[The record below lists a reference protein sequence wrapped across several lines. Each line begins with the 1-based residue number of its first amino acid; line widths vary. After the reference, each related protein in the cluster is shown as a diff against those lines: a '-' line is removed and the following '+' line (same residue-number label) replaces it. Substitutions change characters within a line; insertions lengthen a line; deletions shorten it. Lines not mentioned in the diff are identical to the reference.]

1 MVRLR
6 RRKERKGY
14 KKYQEGLRVRGFRGK
29 FVLVVNCGVGVW
41 VVLVFGAVWGV
52 IQNGKRA

>member
-41 VVLVFGAVWGV
+41 VVLGAVWGV